1 MNTMALRVP
10 KMYGSEDGTAVVE
23 SDAECERIVLG
34 LRVESEHINA
44 AGTLDEGLVATLAD
58 MHTTFLLMS
67 HSLLHRPDH
76 NPMSVSVCLSVH
88 AMAPIEPGTEI
99 HIVCTV
105 AANAGSSGPQAS
117 VVFHSAHDPRIVF
130 ATATHSKQTKVLEFG
145 GKL

>member
-1 MNTMALRVP
+1 MALQVP
-10 KMYGSEDGTAVVE
+10 TMFGSDDGTAIIE
-23 SDAECERIVLG
+23 TDAECERIVLG
-34 LRVESEHINA
+34 LRVEAEHINA

-88 AMAPIEPGTEI
+88 AVAPIQPGTEV

-105 AANAGSSGPQAS
+105 AANTGSSRPQAS
-117 VVFHSAHDPRIVF
+117 VVFQSAHDPRVVF
-130 ATATHSKQTKVLEFG
+130 ATATHSKQTKALDFG

>member
-1 MNTMALRVP
+1 
-10 KMYGSEDGTAVVE
+10 MYGSEDGTVVIE
-23 SDAECERIVLG
+23 TDTEYERIVLG
-34 LRVESEHINA
+34 LRVEVEHINA

-76 NPMSVSVCLSVH
+76 NPMSVTVCLSVH
-88 AMAPIEPGTEI
+88 AVAPIEPGTEI

-105 AANAGSSGPQAS
+105 AANSGSGGPQAS
-117 VVFHSAHDPRIVF
+117 VVFQSAHNSRIIF
-130 ATATHSKQTKVLEFG
+130 ATATHSKQTRVLEFG